1 MANAWAWITHT
12 HKSVPQNFVPNW
24 IWLIHK
30 IKLDWVR
37 LDYILYYHA
46 LINVIYNW
54 MKNTIY
60 FQIIL
65 NN

>member
-46 LINVIYNW
+46 LINVIYNCL
-54 MKNTIY
+54 
-60 FQIIL
+60 IL
-65 NN
+65 